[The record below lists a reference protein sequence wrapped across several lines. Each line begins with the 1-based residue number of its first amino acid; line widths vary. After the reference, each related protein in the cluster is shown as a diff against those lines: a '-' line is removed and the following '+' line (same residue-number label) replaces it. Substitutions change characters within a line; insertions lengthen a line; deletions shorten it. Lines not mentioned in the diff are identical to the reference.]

1 MRLRVLTDNYTY
13 IDEYFLGEP
22 GLSFYIE
29 DEGEKILF
37 DTGYSDVFLKNA
49 EKMGIDLGQVQQ
61 IVFSH
66 GHNDHTWGFGYLAQS
81 YDITKMTLTAHPFC
95 FYKKRSDGSEIG
107 SMYAEE
113 DVKKLCNTVITR
125 EPVNISKHITFLGE
139 IPVTCDYEPRRS
151 IGEYKGESWQKDY
164 LTDDTA
170 LAYDDGDGL
179 FIITGCSHSGI
190 CNICEQAKKV
200 CGKNKIKG
208 IIGGFHIFDA
218 DERLEK
224 TIKYFEINKI
234 NELYPCHCVSF
245 KAKAAINSRIPI
257 HEVGVGMKL
266 EI

>member
-1 MRLRVLTDNYTY
+1 MLRVLTDNYTY

-49 EKMGIDLGQVQQ
+49 EKMNIDLGQVQK

-66 GHNDHTWGFGYLAQS
+66 GHSDHTWGFKYFVKK
-81 YDITKMTLTAHPFC
+81 YDISDMTLVAHPLC
-95 FYKKRSDGSEIG
+95 FNQKRADGIEIG
-107 SMYAEE
+107 NMYSEK
-113 DVKKLCNTVITR
+113 DVKKLCHTVITR
-125 EPVNISKHITFLGE
+125 EPVKISKHITFLGE
-139 IPVTCDYEPRRS
+139 IPVTCDFEQRRS
-151 IGEYKGESWQKDY
+151 LGEYKSDCWQTDY
-164 LTDDTA
+164 LTEDTA
-170 LAYDDGDGL
+170 LAYDDGDGI

-190 CNICEQAKKV
+190 CNICEQAKKI
-200 CGKNKIKG
+200 CGKENIKG
-208 IIGGFHIFDA
+208 IIGGFHMFDL

-224 TIKYFEINKI
+224 TIEYFEKNNI